1 MDQYIDN
8 NLEGC
13 NIGGNYTGGNTY
25 NITLYQDIERKF
37 IVTHNANIKPVSYF
51 TGRETELKEL
61 RQKIEEGRKS
71 VLVSGMGGIGKTHI
85 CRKLFEEYLN
95 KHTNGQDIYF
105 RHIGYI
111 EYDGDMDSSLQ
122 RCLKYKEQDNPEQNR
137 EAAWREL
144 EYLASDGKLLL
155 FVDNVNVPI
164 GSDSSLKKLRSI
176 HGAIVLTSRRTSF
189 GKEFEPYR
197 IGFLGTEQCKKIYER
212 IRYEDSNMKVP
223 KEDIM
228 DLEYVI
234 EKLAAWHTITIEFL
248 AHLAMTKNWKVR
260 ELRSELEDKGFR
272 LKYKDEEDKL
282 INIQEEYEKLY
293 DLSVLAEAEK
303 NVLEAFS
310 VFPYIP
316 LAAVTCNQWLLSDA
330 GVSEDDDILMG
341 LYQKGWLQFD
351 IEQESYA
358 LHPVFAQFIYEK
370 TRPSVEMHSGLIKA
384 CQKHLKIPENGLP
397 LGCQQYESY
406 AESIIKKVDM
416 GKSWEYVG
424 FLSALAY
431 LSLYVAE
438 YEKAEK
444 WYGELL
450 EISKSILE
458 DNDLNIATI
467 YNNLAV
473 VYLRKGQYERAE
485 NLAQKSLQI
494 RSNKLGENH
503 PDTADSYNVLAGV
516 YERQRKHTKAEELY
530 KKNISICEQVHGKNH
545 PDTARNYNNLAY
557 VYIRQKEYV
566 KAEELLNRSISICEQ
581 VYGEDYPNIAII
593 LDNLAQVNEAQGKY
607 VEAEIHYKKS
617 MKISKKAYGENHPD
631 VAKSYYNLAELYR
644 KKKQYQK
651 ALVLFA
657 EAYKIQSSRQ
667 ELDYRDTMAIYQSI
681 RETYFEWNP
690 EGDFKQWIEERMKL

>member
-189 GKEFEPYR
+189 GKEFEPYK
-197 IGFLGTEQCKKIYER
+197 IDFLGTEQCKKIYER

-272 LKYKDEEDKL
+272 LKYRDEEDKL

-293 DLSVLAEAEK
+293 DLSVLTEAEK

-316 LAAVTCNQWLLSDA
+316 LAAVTCNQWLLADA
-330 GVSEDDDILMG
+330 GVSEEDDVLVG
-341 LYQKGWLQFD
+341 LYRKGWLQFN
-351 IEQESYA
+351 IEQETYA
-358 LHPVFAQFIYEK
+358 LHPVFAKFIYGK
-370 TRPSVEMHSGLIKA
+370 CRPRSEEHKGMIDACRECLEITQSGSALE
-384 CQKHLKIPENGLP
+384 CQKFISFAENIVWKLKMKNNIEKAKFIEVIARCFSTMTNPKEAEEFYAMALEI
-397 LGCQQYESY
+397 YESICGEEHY
-406 AESIIKKVDM
+406 NTIRCIYGLAESNEFQDASKDQAKKV
-416 GKSWEYVG
+416 KE
-424 FLSALAY
+424 L
-431 LSLYVAE
+431 
-438 YEKAEK
+438 YEKCLHLCKKMLGDEHS
-444 WYGELL
+444 Y
-450 EISKSILE
+450 
-458 DNDLNIATI
+458 TI
-467 YNNLAV
+467 KCYNSLAFLYNNSKEMQLNYFFK
-473 VYLRKGQYERAE
+473 VYRFCF
-485 NLAQKSLQI
+485 I
-494 RSNKLGENH
+494 KLG
-503 PDTADSYNVLAGV
+503 
-516 YERQRKHTKAEELY
+516 Q
-530 KKNISICEQVHGKNH
+530 
-545 PDTARNYNNLAY
+545 NNLYTCVAY
-557 VYIRQKEYV
+557 ENIEKVYHKWNQK
-566 KAEELLNRSISICEQ
+566 
-581 VYGEDYPNIAII
+581 
-593 LDNLAQVNEAQGKY
+593 
-607 VEAEIHYKKS
+607 
-617 MKISKKAYGENHPD
+617 
-631 VAKSYYNLAELYR
+631 
-644 KKKQYQK
+644 
-651 ALVLFA
+651 
-657 EAYKIQSSRQ
+657 
-667 ELDYRDTMAIYQSI
+667 
-681 RETYFEWNP
+681 
-690 EGDFKQWIEERMKL
+690 GDFEQWLEEQMKE